1 MGPPRHPAGRE
12 NHDVGCVAAGATAA
26 DGHATDAASERHD
39 AGDRFG
45 TRCGEKHTHRIPDH
59 SCIDHACGASQQAVN
74 AFERP

>member
-1 MGPPRHPAGRE
+1 M
-12 NHDVGCVAAGATAA
+12 AA
-26 DGHATDAASERHD
+26 AASERHD

-59 SCIDHACGASQQAVN
+59 SCIDHACGASQQALN

>member
-1 MGPPRHPAGRE
+1 MAPPRHPAGRE
-12 NHDVGCVAAGATAA
+12 NHDVGCVA
-26 DGHATDAASERHD
+26 DAASERHD

-59 SCIDHACGASQQAVN
+59 SCVNHAYGASQQALN